1 MTFTEICHTHLT
13 SLLIMNKFYVTVPD
27 TAALTAQIAQLQQ
40 AIVAADAREDRV
52 AAGTVAREQ
61 SRRTHSTSTF
71 HKCNRSFSFS
81 CLKCSLGGVD
91 LPPLP
96 TTTFKRKLDNVF
108 KANEYNSS
116 KYQ

>member
-1 MTFTEICHTHLT
+1 MTYTEICHTHLT

-61 SRRTHSTSTF
+61 RLELDNYKKISTSMY
-71 HKCNRSFSFS
+71 
-81 CLKCSLGGVD
+81 L
-91 LPPLP
+91 
-96 TTTFKRKLDNVF
+96 
-108 KANEYNSS
+108 Y
-116 KYQ
+116 